1 MNLVEAYRSVYSTE
15 ENLTEDLYS
24 SVLNLCIVEDRFDT
38 IEECEEFAEYLVT
51 EDLVEEFVVA
61 LLDYYEVENLNESL
75 NFLGENKVAALRAV
89 INALSSGGRLKSGL
103 QAGTALGK
111 KPESVVRGAAA
122 STSIRSARAARPAA
136 QPELPGKYAAMQ
148 FKKGIE
154 KAVTQ
159 KALPAAK
166 PAPAAKKVSGAAAD
180 PWKQFM
186 SKKQKQYGL
195 PKPAAAS
202 TPSTKALPGT
212 SATTTKALP
221 SAGKTSAPKPST
233 MRYDIRATG
242 AGGDARTQRL
252 ATQAAPGS
260 GVSPRANSMTSSG
273 DALNKARRA
282 IAAAAAG
289 VVAAGAAAPLVKDTA
304 KKSNPES
311 SVNKYNTMDSGGKIR
326 NRLKVG
332 TKIVGTGS
340 VAGDFDVAFKQART
354 SGAKE
359 FEFKGK
365 KYNTKL
371 KAEQVDYF
379 DIVMDHLI
387 FEGYVDTNEDALVMM
402 AALDENAIAKIAAGV
417 IKNVIKTGGQQLTK
431 TKLPPKMDPALKF
444 VKDKI
449 KQQFGAGSLIGTPEQ
464 KYASAARQA
473 ELRRNPPAKPKLKEP
488 FPGDVYSKSD
498 FGIRGYRS
506 GD

>member
-1 MNLVEAYRSVYSTE
+1 MNLVEAYYSVYNTE

-24 SVLNLCIVEDRFDT
+24 SVLNLCIVEDRFDS
-38 IEECEEFAEYLVT
+38 IEECEEFAEYLIA
-51 EDLVEEFVVA
+51 EDLIEDFVVA
-61 LLDYYEVENLNESL
+61 LLEYYEVENLNESL
-75 NFLGENKVAALRAV
+75 DFLGENRATALRAV
-89 INALSSGGRLKSGL
+89 INALSSGGRLKAGL
-103 QAGTALGK
+103 KAGTALGK

-195 PKPAAAS
+195 PKEGPSSRVPNRVLPGTAAA
-202 TPSTKALPGT
+202 STKALPAAGQS
-212 SATTTKALP
+212 SAK
-221 SAGKTSAPKPST
+221 KPST

-242 AGGDARTQRL
+242 PGGDARTQRL
-252 ATQAAPGS
+252 ATQAAPSS
-260 GVSPRANSMTSSG
+260 GVRPKANAMTSPA
-273 DALNKARRA
+273 DALNAARKALA
-282 IAAAAAG
+282 TAAGLGAAG
-289 VVAAGAAAPLVKDTA
+289 VAAQSGKEPV
-304 KKSNPES
+304 KKSKPES
-311 SVNKYNTMDSGGKIR
+311 SVNKYNTMDSDGKIR
-326 NRLKVG
+326 SRLKVG
-332 TKIVGTGS
+332 PKIVGTGS
-340 VAGDFDVAFKQART
+340 VAGDFDVAFKKARE
-354 SGAKE
+354 SGSKE

-371 KAEQVDYF
+371 RGEEVDYF
-379 DIVMDHLI
+379 DIVMEHLI
-387 FEGYVDTNEDALVMM
+387 SEGYVDTNEDALIMM
-402 AALDENAIAKIAAGV
+402 ASLDENAIAKIAAGA
-417 IKNVIKTGGQQLTK
+417 IKNVIKTGGSQLTK
-431 TKLPPKMDPALKF
+431 TKLPPKLDPAMKF

-449 KQQFGAGSLIGTPEQ
+449 RQMYGDSALVGSAGY
-464 KYASAARQA
+464 KYDAARRAA
-473 ELRRNPPAKPKLKEP
+473 ELRKNPPPKPKLRDP
-488 FPGDVYSKSD
+488 FPGDVYSKD
-498 FGIRGYRS
+498 GLGGIRGYRS